1 MWCGGGGLRGPWG
14 GRREGRVSLDAGRD
28 LAVQSTPYSID
39 SEFAPVH
46 VLESK
51 IAQRPIV

>member
-1 MWCGGGGLRGPWG
+1 M
-14 GRREGRVSLDAGRD
+14 SLDAGRD